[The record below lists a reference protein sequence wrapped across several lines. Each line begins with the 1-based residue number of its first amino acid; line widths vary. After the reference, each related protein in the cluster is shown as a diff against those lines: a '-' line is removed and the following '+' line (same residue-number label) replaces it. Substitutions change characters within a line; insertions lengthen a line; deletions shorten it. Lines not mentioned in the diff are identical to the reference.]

1 MKIEKKN
8 VYKLGAEYELMDE
21 WMMKVSVVS
30 LLFGELG
37 HLIYLKNVG
46 ILPCLFNDF
55 FLKVCGV
62 IYFVCIS

>member
-21 WMMKVSVVS
+21 WMMKLSVVS
-30 LLFGELG
+30 LLLG

-46 ILPCLFNDF
+46 ILPC
-55 FLKVCGV
+55 
-62 IYFVCIS
+62 